1 MGDMKRRQVLQILGT
16 TPAAALALRSIAD
29 GAEQTPA
36 APAAAKP
43 AAAKPGAA
51 AAKGPHKPKFFTAH
65 EYATITLLADIIIP
79 KDDRSGSASDAGV
92 PEYMDYS
99 LAETF
104 ADQPERQTAMRGG
117 LQWLDRESRKR
128 FQKNFVD
135 ITGTQRT
142 EILDDIAYPKK
153 AKPEF
158 SHGVRFFT
166 MFRDFTASGFF
177 TSKIGIADLK
187 YIGNVPN
194 QWNGAP
200 AEVLQKLGV
209 SYDMLNTPAKTSS
222 SSK

>member
-29 GAEQTPA
+29 AEEQTP